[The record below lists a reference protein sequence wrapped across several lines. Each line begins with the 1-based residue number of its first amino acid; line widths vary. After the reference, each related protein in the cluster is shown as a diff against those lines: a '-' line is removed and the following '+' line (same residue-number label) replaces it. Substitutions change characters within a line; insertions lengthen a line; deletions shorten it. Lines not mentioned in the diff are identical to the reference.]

1 MLLIRDHFENLIGL
15 SRSQEICWVVT
26 PSGKVQHGSPAVWAP
41 TSELFFLPTGVR
53 KQLLFSRSVVSDSLW
68 PHGLQRARPPCLSP
82 TPGVYSDS
90 CPLSQWCHPTISS
103 SVIPFSSSLQSSPA
117 SVFSDESALL
127 IRWLKYWS
135 FSFNISPSNEHPRL
149 ICFRMD
155 WLALLNPFKDLRSVQ
170 QVFGGAVFLLEA
182 QWRNGSDKRGKPG
195 GKQLHDVLR
204 TRRNLLCILWNH
216 FPFVANPGRQPIN
229 QEIG

>member
-1 MLLIRDHFENLIGL
+1 MSN
-15 SRSQEICWVVT
+15 
-26 PSGKVQHGSPAVWAP
+26 
-41 TSELFFLPTGVR
+41 
-53 KQLLFSRSVVSDSLW
+53 SLW

-135 FSFNISPSNEHPRL
+135 FSFNISPSNEHPGL
-149 ICFRMD
+149 ISFRMD
-155 WLALLNPFKDLRSVQ
+155 WLALLAIQGTLKSLFQRRSSKASILQCSAFFTVQLSHPYMTTRKTIALTRQTDLS
-170 QVFGGAVFLLEA
+170 
-182 QWRNGSDKRGKPG
+182 
-195 GKQLHDVLR
+195 
-204 TRRNLLCILWNH
+204 
-216 FPFVANPGRQPIN
+216 RQSNVSAFEYTI
-229 QEIG
+229 